1 MTGFKEMLE
10 DSSKFRILYI
20 MDLFFCNISFLQI
33 PAYILLVFL
42 FGWGAK
48 LSVRNQRQN
57 NTFFKM
63 RFGLW
68 IGAFLILSMVS
79 ILLNFSVTFFYSAV
93 MLIHVFICFFIF
105 YGMHTEPN
113 FDFKKELYT
122 ASKLVVYFTTIAN
135 IIGIFC
141 LMFGINFEWEWIK
154 FTIYENRF
162 TGVYVNP
169 NLLGFC
175 SVVSLV
181 CCHILSK
188 ENLYKTEGC
197 RPISKIWLVT
207 CLVTNLFSLI
217 LCDSNASLVLA
228 LGYAIVYIAY
238 LFFADKSGLKPSEII
253 LKITAVMLSG
263 IFIVCSSLIFR
274 TVFQTGFAVVTA
286 KTTSFVEVLFNKDE
300 IIGQSGELADQSRL
314 EQEKNQV
321 TFEHLNEN
329 ADSGRFKLWR
339 ESIDLFKISPIIGIA
354 NGNIVSYS
362 GEYLNGALSYTYH
375 ESDLHNGFLT
385 ILVSTG
391 IIGFM
396 LFGTFGFRFAKH
408 AAQHLFLQKKTF
420 RNDVYPCLFA
430 FLFAYLGY
438 SLFEKALLYD
448 ISFMVMWFWLF
459 MGYTSCYISGFEPM
473 LETQY
478 LFRRERLTRTML

>member
-1 MTGFKEMLE
+1 MAGFKEMLK
-10 DSSKFRILYI
+10 DTSKFRIIYV
-20 MDLFFCNISFLQI
+20 MDLFFCNIAFLQI
-33 PAYILLVFL
+33 PAYVLLVFL
-42 FGWGAK
+42 FGWGAR
-48 LSVRNQRQN
+48 LVVFNQKRY
-57 NTFFKM
+57 NTFFRM

-68 IGAFLILSMVS
+68 VGAFLIMSLIS
-79 ILLNFSVTFFYSAV
+79 ILLNFSVTIFYSV
-93 MLIHVFICFFIF
+93 IMLIHVFICFFIF

-113 FDFKKELYT
+113 FNFKAELYKIST
-122 ASKLVVYFTTIAN
+122 LIVYLTTIAN
-135 IIGIFC
+135 VIGVFC

-175 SVVSLV
+175 SVVSIV

-188 ENLYKTEGC
+188 EKLMEVEGC
-197 RPISKIWLVT
+197 HPVSKVWLVT
-207 CLVTNLFSLI
+207 CIVTNLFSLI
-217 LCDSNASLVLA
+217 LCDSNASLVLT

-238 LFFADKSGLKPSEII
+238 LFFAEKEGLKPSAII
-253 LKITAVMLSG
+253 LKITSVMLAG
-263 IFIVCSSLIFR
+263 VFIVCSSLVFR
-274 TVFQTGFAVVTA
+274 NVFQAGFAVVTA
-286 KTTSFVEVLFNKDE
+286 KTTSFVDVLFNRDE
-300 IIGQSGELADQSRL
+300 IINQSGELAEQIL

-321 TFEHLNEN
+321 TFEHLNQN

-362 GEYLNGALSYTYH
+362 GEYLNGSLSYSYH
-375 ESDLHNGFLT
+375 ENDLHNGFLT

-396 LFGTFGFRFAKH
+396 LFGIFGFRFAKH
-408 AAQHLFLQKKTF
+408 AAQHLFLQKNTF
-420 RNDVYPCLFA
+420 RNDIYPCLFS

-448 ISFMVMWFWLF
+448 ISFMVIWFWLF
-459 MGYTSCYISGFEPM
+459 MGYTSCYIAGFEPM

-478 LFRRERLTRTML
+478 LFHRERLTRTML